1 MGASRIARSFPRFS
15 ATCWAWEGLP
25 LNPRQGPEGGR
36 GEQASAFEAACGL
49 GVRPLRAPRNPGQTS
64 PPPAPPP
71 VSAVRLA
78 LRRLPRLSGRYSRG
92 FMDALCR
99 VVMTSALGSR
109 RPRWVPAV
117 DERMHP
123 LQAGVWAEQRAVPAQ
138 RFGFSRRGSSW
149 RRDVWDQPPVG

>member
-64 PPPAPPP
+64 PPPPPTGFGCSVGVKETSP
-71 VSAVRLA
+71 PLGAVQSWIYGCVVSGGNDVS
-78 LRRLPRLSGRYSRG
+78 PGE
-92 FMDALCR
+92 
-99 VVMTSALGSR
+99 
-109 RPRWVPAV
+109 PAT
-117 DERMHP
+117 
-123 LQAGVWAEQRAVPAQ
+123 
-138 RFGFSRRGSSW
+138 
-149 RRDVWDQPPVG
+149 PVGPRGG